1 MSPNSPIAQQFGERS
16 KMELIGLMALPFS
29 CPLSLSSG
37 QCRDT
42 TLLSIF
48 PRSAVMPT
56 LHLLEPLF
64 SHPVWVELWA
74 GHCNLSLLILSP
86 ISLQC
91 WMQIN
96 HGPDIASKY
105 FLKRQR

>member
-1 MSPNSPIAQQFGERS
+1 MSPNSPITER
-16 KMELIGLMALPFS
+16 IGLMALPFS

-37 QCRDT
+37 QCPDT
-42 TLLSIF
+42 TPLSIF

-86 ISLQC
+86 IFPQY
-91 WMQIN
+91 WMQIS
-96 HGPDIASKY
+96 HGQDIASKY
-105 FLKRQR
+105 FLKRRQTRS